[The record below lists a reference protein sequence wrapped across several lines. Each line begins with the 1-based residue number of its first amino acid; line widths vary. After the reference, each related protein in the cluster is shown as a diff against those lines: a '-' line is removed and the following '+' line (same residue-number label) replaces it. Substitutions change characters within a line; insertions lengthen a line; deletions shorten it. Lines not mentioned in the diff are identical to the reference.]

1 MLTHSLDIKL
11 QSSTY
16 RLWPNLGLW
25 ARRGYKILFLT
36 PPRQNLHHCLTCTVD
51 KKYDKVVVALLG
63 SKANFFLKCCV
74 QRLKVIIVTVV

>member
-51 KKYDKVVVALLG
+51 KKYDKVVALLG
-63 SKANFFLKCCV
+63 SKANFFLKCCL